1 YYGKYGIDKLGKY
14 IATPNSWGTRG
25 TDTLHPDGWQK
36 LREDYVNGLFQFN
49 PWTLVD
55 KPNEAMSNEADLVA
69 QRNEKKVIIEAEGA
83 GRKGIIINGKLRQM
97 VKDRESA
104 ACLYTLTN
112 NGMGIF
118 VSTNIFDKMQKAQ
131 NF

>member
-1 YYGKYGIDKLGKY
+1 
-14 IATPNSWGTRG
+14 
-25 TDTLHPDGWQK
+25 
-36 LREDYVNGLFQFN
+36 
-49 PWTLVD
+49 
-55 KPNEAMSNEADLVA
+55 MSNEADLVA